1 MTADPRTKEETAGQS
16 VRLVIGSV
24 AVVLLLGSLGQTIVA
39 TALPTIV
46 ADLGGLD
53 HLSWV
58 ITAYLLASTV
68 VAPVAGK
75 LGDLY
80 GRKVVLQT
88 AIVTFLIGAIVCG
101 IAGDMTTLIA
111 GRLVQGLGGG
121 GLMVSSIAVVA
132 DVIPPRQRGRV
143 QGIFG
148 GVFGISTIIGPLLG
162 GFLVEHLSWHW
173 IFFVNLPIGL
183 VAFLVIASV
192 FRGSGRRV
200 AHRIDYLGALLLTT
214 ALAST
219 VLFTSL
225 GGRTFAWNSAFVV
238 SLMALAVASLIGF
251 VLVERRAAEPVLPL
265 SLFAVRTFSVVSAMG
280 FIVGLAMFGSIT
292 FLPLFLQ
299 VVVGVSPSTSGL
311 QLVPMVGGL
320 LLTSIAAGQWMSR
333 TGRYRMLPLI
343 GTVVMVAGLVMLST
357 MDASTNIWLISAYMA
372 VVGAG
377 IGPVMT
383 VSITATQNAVPQAQ
397 VGSATAGA
405 TLFRQVGGAIGVAA
419 FGAIFSNRL
428 AAELGAVVPSGA
440 LPQGAAGSFGPQMV
454 QSLPPPLRELVLD
467 AFTNALHPIFAVA
480 AVAGVVAFGLGFML
494 DEIPLSDTLRAE
506 EESGMA
512 AEEEAAAAVVGG
524 PVVLGDRES
533 ER

>member
-1 MTADPRTKEETAGQS
+1 MTADPASRETAGKS
-16 VRLVIGSV
+16 VRLVIASV
-24 AVVLLLGSLGQTIVA
+24 AVVLFLGSLGQTVVA

-46 ADLGGLD
+46 SDLGGLD

-80 GRKVVLQT
+80 GRKIVLQS
-88 AIVTFLIGAIVCG
+88 AIVIFLVGAIVCG
-101 IAGDMTTLIA
+101 IATDMATLIA
-111 GRLVQGLGGG
+111 GRVVQGLGGG

-148 GVFGISTIIGPLLG
+148 GVFGISTVIGPLLG

-183 VAFLVIASV
+183 IAFLVIAAV

-219 VLFTSL
+219 VLFTSV
-225 GGRTFAWNSAFVV
+225 GGRTFPWDSAFIV
-238 SLMALAVASLIGF
+238 SLMALAAISLLAF

-265 SLFAVRTFSVVSAMG
+265 SLFSVRTFSVVSAMG

-333 TGRYRMLPLI
+333 TGRYRMLPLM
-343 GTVVMVAGLVMLST
+343 GTVVMVVGLVLLST

-372 VVGAG
+372 IVGAG

-383 VSITATQNAVPQAQ
+383 VSITATQNAVPRSQL
-397 VGSATAGA
+397 GSATAGA
-405 TLFRQVGGAIGVAA
+405 TLFRQVGGSIGVAA

-428 AAELGAVVPSGA
+428 AAELSSVIPAGA
-440 LPQGAAGSFGPQMV
+440 LPAGAAGTFGPQMV
-454 QSLPPPLRELVLD
+454 QALPSPLREHVLG
-467 AFTNALHPIFAVA
+467 AFTSALHPVFAVA
-480 AVAGVVAFGLGFML
+480 AVAGVIAFGLGLML

-506 EESGMA
+506 EESGIA

-524 PVVLGDRES
+524 PVVRGDGEREQ
-533 ER
+533 